1 MYKLIRRLL
10 IHESD
15 GYKVALKPLQCA
27 SCPVTGSSTLITVNS
42 LVAQAA
48 RIVLSVFGE
57 QKITSIFTRRKAWV
71 QALPSVIWDLCL
83 IRDLRFVPNASR
95 PREQVENHGRAC
107 TQVLFQ
113 RKAKL
118 EFFHFLEIVTGWLVP
133 SAGQKIPVQ
142 PSWYL
147 PPQKTP
153 LAEYGFL
160 QAGKGSWKY
169 KGKFQAVLYSLV
181 MPLEWL
187 SSRSKHTSTLPPWA
201 SAYFWN
207 ALLLGHYP
215 IPTHQTHSNN
225 PRK

>member
-1 MYKLIRRLL
+1 MSFHPLRLGVYIFFSPSTSWL
-10 IHESD
+10 GD
-15 GYKVALKPLQCA
+15 F
-27 SCPVTGSSTLITVNS
+27 SSTNLIV
-42 LVAQAA
+42 
-48 RIVLSVFGE
+48 
-57 QKITSIFTRRKAWV
+57 TR
-71 QALPSVIWDLCL
+71 L
-83 IRDLRFVPNASR
+83 
-95 PREQVENHGRAC
+95 GRAC

-147 PPQKTP
+147 PPQKTQ
-153 LAEYGFL
+153 LAEYRFL
-160 QAGKGSWKY
+160 QAGKGAENTKEKSRQC
-169 KGKFQAVLYSLV
+169 FYSLV
-181 MPLEWL
+181 MPLEWV

-215 IPTHQTHSNN
+215 IPAHPTHSKNYLHGGSCDLSWTN
-225 PRK
+225 STELPAQIICAIWAKSTH